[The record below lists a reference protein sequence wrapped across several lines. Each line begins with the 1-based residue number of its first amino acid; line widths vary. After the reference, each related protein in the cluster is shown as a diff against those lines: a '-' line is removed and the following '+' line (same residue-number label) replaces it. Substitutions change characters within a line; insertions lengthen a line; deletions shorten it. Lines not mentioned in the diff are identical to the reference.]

1 MLDGREALE
10 GVLRRAGRTVLA
22 AVAEQ
27 TVFLHPETVEQTNG
41 EALFPIARDPARRGC
56 IVELDGRR
64 LMMDDNTS
72 PTLAFEWAAQ
82 QKKGPDVQFNHIY
95 KGADNP
101 DIYTALW
108 NICVT
113 PAFLAKL
120 TDAHDDVVAALKFR
134 SFDLY
139 GCLPRGEAQ
148 PEPPDGYDDV
158 EWRGHPAPVS
168 DLESVLRGQLT
179 RASRSRPAQASREIG
194 WYFSRWE
201 PDPTLPNPASTRV
214 PIASDRLSKS
224 PLGLLGPG
232 SPDQRGSKTS
242 SGITT
247 SQVSF
252 LRRWWYCGSERSRLQ
267 VVIARTV
274 ALAQRMARGDSNL
287 LARVPTTPPS

>member
-113 PAFLAKL
+113 PAFRRFA
-120 TDAHDDVVAALKFR
+120 
-134 SFDLY
+134 
-139 GCLPRGEAQ
+139 
-148 PEPPDGYDDV
+148 
-158 EWRGHPAPVS
+158 
-168 DLESVLRGQLT
+168 
-179 RASRSRPAQASREIG
+179 
-194 WYFSRWE
+194 
-201 PDPTLPNPASTRV
+201 
-214 PIASDRLSKS
+214 
-224 PLGLLGPG
+224 
-232 SPDQRGSKTS
+232 
-242 SGITT
+242 
-247 SQVSF
+247 F
-252 LRRWWYCGSERSRLQ
+252 LWDE
-267 VVIARTV
+267 V
-274 ALAQRMARGDSNL
+274 
-287 LARVPTTPPS
+287 